1 MLRKFIEEIEVAIIA
16 LLETAMLLKIE
27 AVDRL
32 EEAKALKAALAE
44 D

>member
-1 MLRKFIEEIEVAIIA
+1 MLRKFIEEIDVAIIA

-27 AVDRL
+27 VVDRL
-32 EEAKALKAALAE
+32 EEAKALNAAFAE